1 MPKSREKVSKRAHFF
16 SESWPW
22 LYLSIRDKHPSL
34 PQWPLVFRSHQN
46 SAHSG
51 HGGDVTDLNSINF
64 HLAPFSLSRHLTL
77 SLLFQLC
84 LASLFSGSLL
94 WVYIRLSKTANQDS
108 QVWLGANGLGVSDG
122 ALLVSKD
129 LSVTSCCRGGD
140 HIISRVTFPH
150 FFFSTSLFTF
160 VHIGVFYLSYIFLS
174 YSLEKKRLLI
184 LNDSLLEII

>member
-129 LSVTSCCRGGD
+129 LSVTSCCRGGN

-150 FFFSTSLFTF
+150 FFFQLPSSHLCILVSSIYLTF
-160 VHIGVFYLSYIFLS
+160 FF
-174 YSLEKKRLLI
+174 LI
-184 LNDSLLEII
+184 LWKRKGFWF

>member
-150 FFFSTSLFTF
+150 FFFQLPSSHLCILVSSIYLTF
-160 VHIGVFYLSYIFLS
+160 FF
-174 YSLEKKRLLI
+174 LI
-184 LNDSLLEII
+184 LWKRKGFWF